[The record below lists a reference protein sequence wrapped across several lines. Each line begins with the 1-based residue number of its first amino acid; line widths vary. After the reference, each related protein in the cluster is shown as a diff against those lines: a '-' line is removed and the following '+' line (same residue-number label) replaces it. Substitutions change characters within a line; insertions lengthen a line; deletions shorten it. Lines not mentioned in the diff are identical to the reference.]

1 MTNKHNCYQLSLTI
15 NKKLMFKFYSSIKIQ
30 KTKDQVCIIYKNGIT
45 HIRILNKD
53 MDITIG
59 TVQSYHKEENALV
72 VYGYTDSEAKIC
84 IKTQHLHCRFVIR
97 QNREEFQENENR
109 IQFPFCHWELSPL
122 LTSSSVKEGSG
133 GVLCTFKNRIDEFY
147 KASVLWFF

>member
-1 MTNKHNCYQLSLTI
+1 MTNKQNCYQLSLTI

-30 KTKDQVCIIYKNGIT
+30 KTKDQVCIICKNGIT

-109 IQFPFCHWELSPL
+109 IQFPFCH
-122 LTSSSVKEGSG
+122 
-133 GVLCTFKNRIDEFY
+133 
-147 KASVLWFF
+147 

>member
-30 KTKDQVCIIYKNGIT
+30 KTKDQVCIICRNGIT

-72 VYGYTDSEAKIC
+72 VYGYTDSRG
-84 IKTQHLHCRFVIR
+84 QDLHK
-97 QNREEFQENENR
+97 NST
-109 IQFPFCHWELSPL
+109 SPL
-122 LTSSSVKEGSG
+122 
-133 GVLCTFKNRIDEFY
+133 
-147 KASVLWFF
+147 